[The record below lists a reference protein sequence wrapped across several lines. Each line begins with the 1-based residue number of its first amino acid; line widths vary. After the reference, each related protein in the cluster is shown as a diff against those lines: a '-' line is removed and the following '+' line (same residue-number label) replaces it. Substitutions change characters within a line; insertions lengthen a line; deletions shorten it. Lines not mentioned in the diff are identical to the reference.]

1 MIQSSFFN
9 KKLKQM
15 WYIGFVLKITL
26 KFTIIYGIL
35 TYQTD

>member
-15 WYIGFVLKITL
+15 WYIGFPLNTTFKIYNYIDNC
-26 KFTIIYGIL
+26 KNN
-35 TYQTD
+35 

>member
-15 WYIGFVLKITL
+15 WYIGFALKTTLKIYNYIGNC
-26 KFTIIYGIL
+26 KF
-35 TYQTD
+35 